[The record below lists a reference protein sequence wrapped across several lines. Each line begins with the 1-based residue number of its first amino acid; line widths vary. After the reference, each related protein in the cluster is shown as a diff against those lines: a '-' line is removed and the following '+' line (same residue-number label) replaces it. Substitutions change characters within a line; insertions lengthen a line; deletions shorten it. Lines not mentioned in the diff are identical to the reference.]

1 MLGPEAMAG
10 VSLGTLVGNITGM
23 SIMFG
28 MLSGFDTLAPQAM
41 GLERPRQVGIL
52 AQRGLFLSA
61 LAFLPA
67 CVPWLYASPILQS
80 IGQPADAA
88 DVAAS
93 FLVVYILAV
102 RGS

>member
-28 MLSGFDTLAPQAM
+28 MLSGFDTLAPHAM
-41 GLERPRQVGIL
+41 GLDKQRDVGLL
-52 AQRGLFLSA
+52 AQRGLYLSA

-67 CVPWLYASPILQS
+67 CIPWLNASSILQS
-80 IGQPADAA
+80 IGQPEAA
-88 DVAAS
+88 AEIAAS
-93 FLVVYILAV
+93 FLQIYVLSVP
-102 RGS
+102 